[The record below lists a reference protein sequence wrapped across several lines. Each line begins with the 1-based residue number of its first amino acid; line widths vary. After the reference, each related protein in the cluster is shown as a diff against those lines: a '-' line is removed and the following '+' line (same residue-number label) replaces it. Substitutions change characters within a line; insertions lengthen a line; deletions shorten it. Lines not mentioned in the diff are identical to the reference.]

1 MKLAVTGSR
10 SFNDHAWLERCLLRS
25 FRVGEIEAVITGG
38 ARGADALAARF
49 ARSHGIPLIVLE
61 ADWERWGRKAGPIR
75 NTSIVFEADALAAF
89 WDGVSPGTRDT
100 IAKARRAG
108 LRVEV
113 YPCAPDEEPSP
124 SSMFGPS
131 VTLSIPRAS
140 SILPRRAPAF
150 SRGESVSSLLFPEL
164 EDWSVSHG
172 TTGSSS
178 ASRSKKG

>member
-10 SFNDHAWLERCLLRS
+10 TFNDYAWLERCLLRS
-25 FRVGEIEAVITGG
+25 FCVGEIEAVVTGG

-49 ARSHGIPLIVLE
+49 ARKHGIPLFELG

-75 NTSIVFEADALAAF
+75 NSSIVREADALAAF

-100 IAKARRAG
+100 VAKARRAG

-113 YPCAPDEEPSP
+113 YPCVPEEASSP
-124 SSMFGPS
+124 IS
-131 VTLSIPRAS
+131 RAS
-140 SILPRRAPAF
+140 SIMPRRTSAF
-150 SRGESVSSLLFPEL
+150 SRGESVSALLFPEL
-164 EDWSVSHG
+164 EDWGASHG
-172 TTGSSS
+172 SDGSSS